1 MEDIN
6 DCVHHWIIGD
16 NHGPKSRGECRL
28 CGKQREFLN
37 SWDAAVEA
45 RFMKAIH
52 HAWKLGKSKQNRAKA
67 IRKAKHGGIVYGLDI
82 PYSE

>member
-52 HAWKLGKSKQNRAKA
+52 HAWELGKDKKNKAKA